1 MPPVIALGTSA
12 GGVEVLWALLARL
25 PAKLRAAILV
35 VMHLSPHSGRGL
47 PDVLARHSP
56 FPVKFA
62 EDGEP
67 LRAGEV
73 FLAPPDQHLLL
84 EGQRLRLSRG
94 PKECRV
100 RPAVDAL
107 FRSVAVTCGP
117 RAIGVILTGLLDDGT
132 AGLWALKDRGGV
144 ALVQDPREATYD
156 SMPLS
161 AIEHVAVD
169 AVATTAGLAQRI
181 AAEVDRIAA
190 LQPAPAG
197 HDVEVLAA
205 AGTGNLE
212 EEIMSLGP
220 RSKYAC
226 PECHGVLIQI
236 EEGRIVRFRCHTGHA
251 TPCRRSSPNWTRAP
265 RSACGTRSGRSRRS
279 SCCWRKGSSRRAM
292 HRRPAGRSRPCGS
305 GCTCCGR
312 WCWKARRP
320 PSHPGEQDKA
330 RAFAASCM
338 SFPQSGLA
346 LKVGP
351 NG

>member
-1 MPPVIALGTSA
+1 MPPVIALGTST

-100 RPAVDAL
+100 RPAVDVL

-205 AGTGNLE
+205 AGTGNVE

-251 TPCRRSSPNWTRAP
+251 YSMQTLLAELDESAEIGLWNTIRSFEEKLMLLEEREQ
-265 RSACGTRSGRSRRS
+265 
-279 SCCWRKGSSRRAM
+279 
-292 HRRPAGRSRPCGS
+292 PAGDAP
-305 GCTCCGR
+305 
-312 WCWKARRP
+312 P
-320 PSHPGEQDKA
+320 PSGEIEALRQRLHVLRQMVLEGTAAAEPPG
-330 RAFAASCM
+330 
-338 SFPQSGLA
+338 
-346 LKVGP
+346 
-351 NG
+351 